1 MLLFSLL
8 ILFRALAGWQNGLGY
23 AGKIK
28 ASFFLYVLL
37 AVLCA
42 GGAAWLG
49 VVQKASWIS
58 FVACLLFALSF
69 ISALAIH
76 RIFIGEFKGNY
87 ADIHFWE
94 IFKTGG
100 VTLAAL
106 AINSDLIPIALSVY
120 PGLLLHKAGVNLP
133 LGLGFFYHG
142 TDDATG
148 ATFSIP
154 LLGWKVKRLSK
165 RGRIIIAAASVAG
178 MVAAHFLNIH
188 LRLW

>member
-1 MLLFSLL
+1 MILFSLL
-8 ILFRALAGWQNGLGY
+8 VLFRALAGWQNGLGY
-23 AGKIK
+23 AKKIK

-42 GGAAWLG
+42 GGVAWLLLA
-49 VVQKASWIS
+49 QKPTWIS
-58 FVACLLFALSF
+58 YVACVLMALSF
-69 ISALAIH
+69 VSALAIH

-94 IFKTGG
+94 MFKTGG
-100 VTLAAL
+100 VTLAAV

-120 PGLLLHKAGVNLP
+120 PGLILHKAGVNLP

-142 TDDATG
+142 TDDETG

-154 LLGWKVKRLSK
+154 LLGWKVKRMST
-165 RGRIIIAAASVAG
+165 RTRIIIAVASVAG
-178 MVAAHFLNIH
+178 MVAAHYFNLH